1 MEEFS
6 HEKNKYHPGLV
17 AALFSHR
24 CPRTLSPGTTGAVAE
39 TDGMMNSGY
48 RMMNGGYNMMG
59 GGYDMMN
66 NYPGNIDNAA
76 YQAFQQETAAIRSSM
91 AADEAE
97 LNAIMAGANPDA
109 KRARVLSESIS
120 DKQNQLAEA
129 ARRNNIQPA
138 GSGLYCG
145 SW

>member
-1 MEEFS
+1 M
-6 HEKNKYHPGLV
+6 KKTGIILVLV
-17 AALFSHR
+17 AA
-24 CPRTLSPGTTGAVAE
+24 AVFAYMS
-39 TDGMMNSGY
+39 TNAFAWNNSGCGGYGYGMMNSGH
-48 RMMNGGYNMMG
+48 RIMNGGYNMMG
-59 GGYDMMN
+59 GGYGMMN
-66 NYPGNIDNAA
+66 NYPGNIDNEA
-76 YQAFQQETAAIRSSM
+76 YQAFRQETAAIRSSM